1 MKKYPKYTTHL
12 FIFHT
17 LAGLMLAPLYAQA
30 QHTLEPH
37 HLGHQLEEIFITGE
51 MLRSATETALPVT
64 ILSGEQLRQAMA
76 GSLGQTLQN
85 ELGVNSAS
93 FGTGVGLPIIRGQS
107 GPRVRVMQNGVSSMD
122 AASAS
127 QDHANSIDPLVAER
141 IEIIRGPATLLYGNG
156 AIGGV
161 VNVIDNRIPEVL
173 SPATTGAVE
182 LRRNSVSSEDSGAF
196 KLENSISN
204 IAWHLD
210 GAWRDSG
217 LTRIPEHAVDE
228 AALHSTHD
236 EAEEPHIE
244 PEGIASEESAG
255 THEIDN
261 SNSRSHSLAAGG
273 SWIGASGFAGF
284 SVSHLEN
291 DYGLPPGS
299 HLHEEDQHVEEEP
312 AAEEPHEEGDTRI
325 HLEQTRYTVKG
336 RLETRG
342 FYSRLNARL
351 AYSDYEH
358 TEFHK
363 PDEHLDEPSQSAA
376 EGARFTNRGF
386 EARLS
391 AHHDD
396 DRLAR
401 EGLWSGVVGLQLSD
415 NEFAVEGDEGFIPRT
430 DIQSMG
436 IFALETITSGRWI
449 YELGARLEQ
458 VEYTPE
464 GSCNREDTSMSAS
477 IAGIWQMSD
486 SVNTS
491 LSISRAQRSA
501 GVEERYSN
509 INIADCNLAAPAD
522 WKEHSPTGLI
532 ELGNPNLTEETSNNI
547 EFSLHKHLGEIHGEI
562 SIYLNRVDDYIYL
575 AETQD
580 QEERATARYQQH
592 PAEFYGYEAEIT
604 LPIKL
609 SVSRQMEI
617 TLFSDAV
624 HAELTTG
631 EYLPRIPTGRIGFL
645 LKLQESDWSTSLRT
659 TRVDRGDNLAPGEAP
674 TAGYTL
680 VDLNADYHFDWGNN
694 DVLIFAQ
701 GFNLLNQTIRN
712 HTSFTKSLAPEPGR
726 GVKAGVRL
734 SF

>member
-1 MKKYPKYTTHL
+1 MKENPKTTQHS
-12 FIFHT
+12 FIFHI
-17 LAGLMLAPLYAQA
+17 LAGLVFVPLGAQA
-30 QHTLEPH
+30 QHTMELHDLEPH
-37 HLGHQLEEIFITGE
+37 LEEIFITGE

-64 ILSGEQLRQAMA
+64 ILSGEQLRQAVTS
-76 GSLGQTLQN
+76 SLGQTLQN

-107 GPRVRVMQNGVSSMD
+107 GARVRVMQNGISVMD

-127 QDHANSIDPLVAER
+127 QDHANGIDPLVAER

-173 SPATTGAVE
+173 PPALNGAVE

-217 LTRIPEHAVDE
+217 LTRIPEQAVDE
-228 AALHSTHD
+228 AALHHD

-244 PEGIASEESAG
+244 PEGIASG

-261 SNSRSHSLAAGG
+261 SDSRSHSLAAGG

-299 HLHEEDQHVEEEP
+299 HLHEEDHQAAVEEH
-312 AAEEPHEEGDTRI
+312 HEEDTRI
-325 HLEQTRYTVKG
+325 HLEQTRYTAKG

-342 FYSRLNARL
+342 FFNRLNGRI

-358 TEFHK
+358 IEFHQ
-363 PDEHLDEPSQSAA
+363 PGEHLDEPAHSST

-396 DRLAR
+396 DRPAG
-401 EGLWSGVVGLQLSD
+401 EGQWNGVVGLQLSD

-430 DIQSMG
+430 DIQSIG
-436 IFALETITSGRWI
+436 IFALETMTRGRWI
-449 YELGARLEQ
+449 YEFGARLEQ
-458 VEYTPE
+458 VEYVPE
-464 GSCNREDTSMSAS
+464 GNCSREDTSVSAS
-477 IAGIWQMSD
+477 IASIWRMSD

-522 WKEHSPTGLI
+522 WQEHSPTGLI
-532 ELGNPNLTEETSNNI
+532 ELGNPNLEEETSNNV

-562 SIYLNRVDDYIYL
+562 SVYFNRVDDYIYL
-575 AETQD
+575 AETGD
-580 QEERATARYQQH
+580 QQGMIPIAHYQQR

-609 SVSRQMEI
+609 NINRQMEI

-631 EYLPRIPTGRIGFL
+631 EYLPRIPTGRVGFL
-645 LKLQESDWSTSLRT
+645 LKLQESNWSTSLRT

-680 VDLNADYHFDWGNN
+680 LDLNADYHFDWGHNEL
-694 DVLIFAQ
+694 LIFAQ
-701 GFNLLNQTIRN
+701 GFNLLNETIRN

-726 GVKAGVRL
+726 GIKAGVRVT
-734 SF
+734 F